1 MATGT
6 GMRSPRK
13 YAHPLSGVRVST
25 TSRIARRRITLVGSA
40 AAVLAIGVPS
50 SVRAQQQQGEQVL
63 DIKSATH
70 LRAEYLADLD
80 TLHDKFVQLAKAIPT
95 DKYEWRPSADVRTVA
110 QVLMHVASEYYF
122 YTPRS
127 IGGQPPADYGTPRE
141 KNEALEKVTAKAEVL
156 DHLEKSWAHAKSQFA
171 ASDAAKLTGSYQPWN
186 VPLDRAAFSMDGDLH
201 EHLGQLIA
209 YARSVGVKPP
219 WTK

>member
-6 GMRSPRK
+6 AAPPPRK
-13 YAHPLSGVRVST
+13 YTHPLSGVRVLT
-25 TSRIARRRITLVGSA
+25 IPRIARRVGLA
-40 AAVLAIGVPS
+40 GPVAIVLASAVATNA
-50 SVRAQQQQGEQVL
+50 RAQQQQGEQAL
-63 DIKSATH
+63 DVKSATH

-80 TLHDKFVQLAKAIPT
+80 TLHDKIVQLAKAIPA
-95 DKYEWRPSADVRTVA
+95 DKYGWRPSADVRTVA
-110 QVLMHVASEYYF
+110 QVLMHVATEYYY

-127 IGGQPPADYGTPRE
+127 IGGQGPADYGAPKE
-141 KNEALEKVTAKAEVL
+141 KNEALEKVSSKADVL
-156 DHLEKSWAHAKSQFA
+156 EHLEKSWTHTKSQFA
-171 ASDAAKLTGSYQPWN
+171 ASDAGRLTGSYQPWN
-186 VPLDRAAFSMDGDLH
+186 MPLDRAAFNMDGDLH

>member
-1 MATGT
+1 MFRIS
-6 GMRSPRK
+6 RS
-13 YAHPLSGVRVST
+13 S
-25 TSRIARRRITLVGSA
+25 RRRCIEVLSVAIVTA
-40 AAVLAIGVPS
+40 AAPVSA
-50 SVRAQQQQGEQVL
+50 RAQQQQGQAVL
-63 DIKSATH
+63 DVRSATH

-80 TLHDKFVQLAKAIPT
+80 TLHAKFAQLAKAIPA
-95 DKYEWRPSADVRTVA
+95 DKYGWRPSADVRSIA
-110 QVLMHVASEYYF
+110 QVLMHVASEFYY

-127 IGGQPPADYGTPRE
+127 IGGQPPADYGVAKD
-141 KNEALEKVTAKAEVL
+141 KNEALEKVTTKAQVL
-156 DHLEKSWAHAKSQFA
+156 EHLDKSWAHAKSQFA

>member
-1 MATGT
+1 MGTGT
-6 GMRSPRK
+6 AVASPCN
-13 YAHPLSGVRVST
+13 YTHPLSGVRVLT
-25 TSRIARRRITLVGSA
+25 IPRIARRIGRVA
-40 AAVLAIGVPS
+40 VVLASAIATNA
-50 SVRAQQQQGEQVL
+50 RAQQQQGEQAL
-63 DIKSATH
+63 DVKSATH

-80 TLHDKFVQLAKAIPT
+80 TLHDKFVQLAKAIPAE
-95 DKYEWRPSADVRTVA
+95 KYGWRPSGEVRTVA
-110 QVLMHVASEYYF
+110 QVLMHVATEYYY

-127 IGGQPPADYGTPRE
+127 IGGQGPADYGAAKE

-186 VPLDRAAFSMDGDLH
+186 MPLDRAAFNMDGDLH